1 MKTISTVILATALA
15 LPISPVLSLT
25 SCAPAAAGAGILTP
39 ANIAQVRT
47 VVFGLAKVYA
57 NALADFPSLIP
68 ANVSANGT
76 ITAALDGAE
85 AAVLNLSTLASDQS
99 NATALRQATAGAA
112 AALNILAAVLPA
124 TEVPPAL
131 ILGLQAAQVLLPD
144 LNILAGNLSPSVAVP
159 MAPVTIAARAGMM
172 RPGAIRRG
180 ATTDAAISAS
190 TIPAGTIPAGAMLA
204 DKTPTGTMP
213 TGTIPTGTIPTG
225 TTPTG
230 EASLGGPS
238 HGITTTLPA
247 RFKNPGMTKDA
258 AMSVLGSTR

>member
-1 MKTISTVILATALA
+1 MKTISTVLLATALA

-39 ANIAQVRT
+39 ANIALVRT

-68 ANVSANGT
+68 ANAPANGT
-76 ITAALDGAE
+76 ITAALNGAE

-124 TEVPPAL
+124 TGVPPAV

-144 LNILAGNLSPSVAVP
+144 LNMLAGNLSPSVAVP
-159 MAPVTIAARAGMM
+159 MAPTTIAARAGMM
-172 RPGAIRRG
+172 RPGAMRRG
-180 ATTDAAISAS
+180 ATRDGAATDVAISAS
-190 TIPAGTIPAGAMLA
+190 TIPAGAMPA
-204 DKTPTGTMP
+204 DKTPS
-213 TGTIPTGTIPTG
+213 GTIPSG

-230 EASLGGPS
+230 EASLGGSS

>member
-68 ANVSANGT
+68 ANAPANGT
-76 ITAALDGAE
+76 ITATLNGAE

-112 AALNILAAVLPA
+112 TALNMLAVVLPA
-124 TEVPPAL
+124 TGVPPTL

-144 LNILAGNLSPSVAVP
+144 LNMLAGDLSLSVAVP

-172 RPGAIRRG
+172 RPGAMRRG
-180 ATTDAAISAS
+180 ATQDGAATDAAISAS
-190 TIPAGTIPAGAMLA
+190 TIPT
-204 DKTPTGTMP
+204 DKTPN
-213 TGTIPTGTIPTG
+213 GTIPTGP
-225 TTPTG
+225 TPTG
-230 EASLGGPS
+230 EPSLGGPS
-238 HGITTTLPA
+238 YGITTTLPA
-247 RFKNPGMTKDA
+247 RFKNPRMTKDA

>member
-25 SCAPAAAGAGILTP
+25 SCAPAAAGAAILTP
-39 ANIAQVRT
+39 ANIALVRT
-47 VVFGLAKVYA
+47 AVFGLAKVYA
-57 NALADFPSLIP
+57 NALVDFPSLIP
-68 ANVSANGT
+68 ADAPANGT
-76 ITAALDGAE
+76 ITATLNGAE

-99 NATALRQATAGAA
+99 NATALHQATAGAA
-112 AALNILAAVLPA
+112 AALNMLAVVLPA
-124 TEVPPAL
+124 TGVPPAL

-144 LNILAGNLSPSVAVP
+144 LNMLAGDLSPSVAVP

-172 RPGAIRRG
+172 RPGAMRRG
-180 ATTDAAISAS
+180 ATQDGAISAS
-190 TIPAGTIPAGAMLA
+190 TIPAGAMPA
-204 DKTPTGTMP
+204 DKTPTGMMP

-225 TTPTG
+225 EP
-230 EASLGGPS
+230 SLGGPS

-247 RFKNPGMTKDA
+247 RFKNPRMTKDA

>member
-68 ANVSANGT
+68 AIAPANGT
-76 ITAALDGAE
+76 ITAALNGAE

-99 NATALRQATAGAA
+99 NATALRQATADAA

-124 TEVPPAL
+124 TGVPPAL

-144 LNILAGNLSPSVAVP
+144 LNMLAGNLSPSVAVP

-172 RPGAIRRG
+172 RPGAMRRG
-180 ATTDAAISAS
+180 ATQDGAATDAAISAS
-190 TIPAGTIPAGAMLA
+190 TIPAGTIPAGAMPA
-204 DKTPTGTMP
+204 DKTPTGT
-213 TGTIPTGTIPTG
+213 I
-225 TTPTG
+225 PTG

-238 HGITTTLPA
+238 HEITTTLPA